1 MGYICDIC
9 GTPFDMPFRRTSRD
23 VIDGHTMQ
31 TSEVLCPVCGSPDF
45 GAADTCPCGNAKH
58 KEDILCRKCRKELL
72 QKLNGFA
79 DFLSYE
85 EEEQLDEWLDG
96 ESIRNRRN
104 WT

>member
-1 MGYICDIC
+1 
-9 GTPFDMPFRRTSRD
+9 MPFRRTSRD

-58 KEDILCRKCRKELL
+58 REDILCRKCRKELL

-96 ESIRNRRN
+96 ESIRNWRN

>member
-1 MGYICDIC
+1 MEYICDTC
-9 GTPFDMPFRRTSRD
+9 GTPFDMPLYRTSRD

-31 TSEVLCPVCGSPDF
+31 TREAFCPVCGSPDF
-45 GAADTCPCGNAKH
+45 EAADTCPCGNAKH

-72 QKLNGFA
+72 QKFTDFA
-79 DFLSYE
+79 DLLSYE

>member
-1 MGYICDIC
+1 
-9 GTPFDMPFRRTSRD
+9 MPFLRTSRD

-58 KEDILCRKCRKELL
+58 REDILCRKCRNELL